1 MCLNSKN
8 LFATRVVLRNQA
20 LSLVQES
27 VYQFFHLLRM
37 MLVDDDD
44 DDDVNDDDDD
54 DDDDEIAYFSV
65 R

>member
-37 MLVDDDD
+37 ILVDD
-44 DDDVNDDDDD
+44 DDDDD